1 MWSFRW
7 KGDIKIKRQMKRHL
21 VFIMLVCAMVLG
33 AVFPA
38 FAVQGGQNTIDVVDG
53 TTQKKHRVHV
63 VSLKIDG
70 KNVVGDVPAILHQ
83 DRTLVPIRLVVKNL
97 GAEVYWDQR
106 TYEVTIQ
113 TEDKKIVLKIDSSQ
127 ASINGKTVSLPDG
140 VPPKLYGYQGSY
152 RTMVPLRFVSE
163 TLGYE
168 VNWIESTRTV
178 TVDSSGSSKTPVSPP
193 SAQTVRVKDI
203 DYDISER
210 KSKVLI
216 KLSGKADVTSSYLQ
230 GSKHGG
236 SDRLVLDIADCEF
249 DESIGNDKLFEKAI
263 YKGGIMKIRGSLFQ
277 VEPKKITRIVIDL
290 DSPKAYSVE
299 FDEDSNTICAQFL
312 NSVTDVRVEKRYNAD
327 AVVIR
332 SKKPPA
338 YNIMK
343 LGNRLVIDVL
353 NAKLDFNKSQLSVS
367 KGGVS
372 RVRIA
377 PFTPDSNYDPD
388 DKIVRVVLDLD
399 SGKTPE
405 DFLVEREGND
415 IVVYLSGKPLK
426 SFDYQKKAFNRST
439 ATLSLE
445 KSVRYDVEYDRNASE
460 LRISVPKDV
469 AELEKSLLEI
479 YDNIIEY
486 ARIKDSTDKEYEI
499 IFKLADGTD
508 YTLETKSSRS
518 DRIVIRFDNKGLE
531 ESKYAGRLVVIDAGH
546 GGRAPGAVSPNL
558 RLQEKDLTLDTA
570 QRLEK
575 LLKESGFDTY
585 MTRESDVDVGLS
597 DRANAANVRNA
608 AVFVSIHYNAHP
620 NDPGIKGVQ
629 VLYYGNDPT
638 RDNKRFAQIMME
650 EMCAELGAPDRG
662 VVNRPNLVVIRDTKM
677 PAVLVEVGFLTNP
690 EEELLAST
698 ASYRQKA
705 AQAIF
710 NGIKRYFD
718 EVLLNN

>member
-1 MWSFRW
+1 MR
-7 KGDIKIKRQMKRHL
+7 KYL
-21 VFIMLVCAMVLG
+21 VFIMLVCVMVLG

-38 FAVQGGQNTIDVVDG
+38 FGAQGGQSTIDVVDG

-70 KNVVGDVPAILHQ
+70 KDVVGDVPAILHQ
-83 DRTLVPIRLVVKNL
+83 DRTLVPIRLVVESL

-106 TYEVTIQ
+106 TYQVTIQ
-113 TEDKKIVLKIDSSQ
+113 TEDKKIVLKINSGQ
-127 ASINGKTVSLPDG
+127 ASVNGKTVSLPDG

-178 TVDSSGSSKTPVSPP
+178 AVNSSGSSKTPVSPP
-193 SAQTVRVKDI
+193 AAQVVRVKGI
-203 DYDISER
+203 DYDISEN

-216 KLSGKADVTSSYLQ
+216 KLSGKADVTPSYLQ
-230 GSKHGG
+230 GSKYGG

-249 DESIGNDKLFEKAI
+249 DESIGKDKLFEKAV

-290 DSPKAYSVE
+290 DSPKEYSVE
-299 FDEDSNTICAQFL
+299 FDENTNTICARFL

-332 SKKPPA
+332 AKETPA
-338 YNIMK
+338 YNVMK
-343 LGNRLVIDVL
+343 LGNRLVIDIL
-353 NAKLDFNKSQLSVS
+353 NAKLDFNKNQISVS

-399 SGKTPE
+399 SGKTPD

-415 IVVYLSGKPLK
+415 IVIYLSGQPLK
-426 SFDYQKKAFNRST
+426 GFDYQKKTFKRST

-445 KSVRYDVEYDRNASE
+445 KSVRYDVEYDENASE
-460 LRISVPKDV
+460 LTITVPKD
-469 AELEKSLLEI
+469 AANLEKSLLEI
-479 YDNIIEY
+479 YDDIIEY
-486 ARIKDSTDKEYEI
+486 VRIKDSSNKEYEI

-518 DRIVIRFDNKGLE
+518 DKIVVRFDNKNLE
-531 ESKYAGRLVVIDAGH
+531 EPKYAGRLVVIDAGH
-546 GGRAPGAVSPNL
+546 GGKDPGAISPNL
-558 RLQEKDLTLDTA
+558 KLNEKDLTLDTA
-570 QRLEK
+570 QRVER
-575 LLKESGFDTY
+575 LLKEAGFDTY
-585 MTRESDVDVGLS
+585 MTRDSDVYVGLS

-608 AVFVSIHYNAHP
+608 AVFVSIHYNAHS
-620 NDPGIKGVQ
+620 NSEIKGIQ
-629 VLYYGNDPT
+629 VLYNGNDPT
-638 RDNKRFAQIMME
+638 RDNKTFAQIMME
-650 EMCAELGAPDRG
+650 EMCIGLGAPDKG

-677 PAVLVEVGFLTNP
+677 P
-690 EEELLAST
+690 
-698 ASYRQKA
+698 
-705 AQAIF
+705 
-710 NGIKRYFD
+710 
-718 EVLLNN
+718 